1 VNPGMTVVFLVFTVT
16 PDLIR
21 GLMITGS
28 VKCSFKKMPGESR
41 HDSSGSLSKMP
52 NHAGHNTGYCHPGL
66 IPGVLS
72 YNYQCSPFFSDATGA
87 GQASPA

>member
-1 VNPGMTVVFLVFTVT
+1 MLSPGLIRGLILFVT

-66 IPGVLS
+66 IPGSYHKIISVVL
-72 YNYQCSPFFSDATGA
+72 F
-87 GQASPA
+87 